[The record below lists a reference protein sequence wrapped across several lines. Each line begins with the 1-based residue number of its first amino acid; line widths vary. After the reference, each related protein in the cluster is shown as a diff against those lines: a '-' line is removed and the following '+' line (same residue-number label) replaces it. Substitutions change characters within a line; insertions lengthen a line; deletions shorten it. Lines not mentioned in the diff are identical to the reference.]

1 MKIKKIVGFCILILL
16 TIVSCK
22 TQKHKFEFLNPT
34 DGRFITKGEAINIQL
49 VFPSE
54 NIDSVVYSLD
64 GVVIERK
71 TDTSSFVLHTVD
83 VKYGS
88 RSLTAKMYG
97 DNKEKIAYS
106 NIMIVPPA
114 PQQVR
119 YEVINTYP
127 HAADAF
133 TQGLEYHNGYLYES
147 TGIRGESTLRK
158 VNLETGVVEKKID
171 LNPDYFGEGL
181 TIQGNKI
188 VQLTWMSNTGLVYD
202 KETFEL
208 IKTFN
213 YQNSKEGWGVCY
225 DGEKLIKSDGTDKL
239 YFLDPE
245 TYQEMSSISVFDDN
259 GVVDD
264 LNELEYINGKV
275 WANLYT
281 KDIIV
286 IIDPQTGVVEG
297 KLNFVGQ
304 YTENREPQDNEMNGI
319 AYDKKGN
326 RIFLTGKKWSKLF
339 EIKLID

>member
-1 MKIKKIVGFCILILL
+1 MRIRNILGFCTLL
-16 TIVSCK
+16 LLVITGCK
-22 TQKHKFEFLNPT
+22 TQKQKFEFINPT
-34 DGRFITKGEAINIQL
+34 DGRFVTKGETINIQL
-49 VFPSE
+49 LFPSI

-71 TDTSSFVLHTVD
+71 TDTSSFVLKTSD
-83 VKYGS
+83 INYGS

-97 DNKEKIAYS
+97 ASKEKIAYS
-106 NIMIVPPA
+106 NIMIVPPT

-119 YEVINTYP
+119 YEVVNIYP
-127 HAADAF
+127 HATDAF
-133 TQGLEYHNGYLYES
+133 TQGLEYNNGYLYES

-158 VNLETGVVEKKID
+158 VDLKTGNVEKKID
-171 LNPDYFGEGL
+171 LDPEYFGEGL
-181 TIQGNKI
+181 TIQEDKI
-188 VQLTWMSNTGLVYD
+188 IQLTWMSNIGLVYD
-202 KETFEL
+202 KETFKL

-213 YQNSKEGWGVCY
+213 YQNSKEGWGICY
-225 DGEKLIKSDGTDKL
+225 DGERLIKSDGTDKL

-245 TYQEMSSISVFDDN
+245 TYQEMYSISVFDDN
-259 GVVDD
+259 GAVQD

-286 IIDPQTGVVEG
+286 IINPQTGVVEE

-319 AYDKKGN
+319 AYNKEND
-326 RIFLTGKKWSKLF
+326 RVYLTGKKWSKLF
-339 EIKLID
+339 EIKRID